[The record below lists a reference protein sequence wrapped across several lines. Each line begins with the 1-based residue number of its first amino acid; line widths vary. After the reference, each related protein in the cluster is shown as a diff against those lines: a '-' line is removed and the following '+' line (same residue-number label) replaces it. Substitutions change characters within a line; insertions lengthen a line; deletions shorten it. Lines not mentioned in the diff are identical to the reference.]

1 MFLRRSQEETTLHL
15 INPDREYKNLITEHV
30 KNLPCYE
37 TFIFACFINH
47 IPPWRPHCIWPLYQ
61 IVIYYTI
68 PMMKEILNL
77 KKLDEVLSEKWNAI
91 LDPEP
96 EKQRNA
102 IIDYLTFLRDQYEAG
117 TIGYM
122 MYPYYVTSL
131 LAIDNMETRTELE
144 NILDLAPKLEIP
156 NPDSQ
161 TNPRSRL
168 EETDRL
174 SQLITDLE
182 ENSTIKSKD
191 NT

>member
-1 MFLRRSQEETTLHL
+1 
-15 INPDREYKNLITEHV
+15 
-30 KNLPCYE
+30 
-37 TFIFACFINH
+37 
-47 IPPWRPHCIWPLYQ
+47 
-61 IVIYYTI
+61 
-68 PMMKEILNL
+68 MMKEILNL